1 MLFRSEEIA
10 ELSSHQIYRID
21 GLLKDG
27 LYYSLIP
34 SKWLRGDWYFE
45 LAAVK
50 NKNIRQA
57 KCAGFEDID
66 VLEVNDGAGV
76 FADCTLLEEADLS
89 QTGITVIESRLFL
102 NCTSLK
108 MKLKLYFLLSA
119 HRDGRTKHWILLASI
134 SQSSSSPSA

>member
-1 MLFRSEEIA
+1 M
-10 ELSSHQIYRID
+10 
-21 GLLKDG
+21 LKDG

-66 VLEVNDGAGV
+66 VLTCEKN
-76 FADCTLLEEADLS
+76 FLES
-89 QTGITVIESRLFL
+89 FCVILMNLGNPAVPKQAQESRFV
-102 NCTSLK
+102 TD
-108 MKLKLYFLLSA
+108 
-119 HRDGRTKHWILLASI
+119 RDNGNREQAVFELHFFKNGKIAQNINHDLRCI
-134 SQSSSSPSA
+134 

>member
-1 MLFRSEEIA
+1 M
-10 ELSSHQIYRID
+10 
-21 GLLKDG
+21 LKDG

-108 MKLKLYFLLSA
+108 
-119 HRDGRTKHWILLASI
+119 R
-134 SQSSSSPSA
+134 